1 MELMIFNKDNNYIY
15 SYIYMNLHYILITS
29 SVIFTMLYLFYL
41 VRHIYRCI
49 SKIELNL
56 SQRINVVENVSM
68 DNSSNHEDKI
78 NILNYIFK
86 SEIEDIILKQDDII
100 LKQDDII
107 LKQDDMSKL
116 LMDSIKMLKEEMNEL
131 NKKLYE
137 ESIRNDNMNYIL
149 TQRTKNVIK
158 MICDIEYKMNSKN
171 INNEDNTSSN
181 SISPILLEQNLR
193 NSISQGSILQGSI
206 SQLETSNR
214 TDKTTGLKLEELRK
228 IARQLKVKNSGKM
241 NKTELIDK
249 IMELE
254 NIDKQQLEEKYK
266 IENSLF

>member
-100 LKQDDII
+100 LKQDD
-107 LKQDDMSKL
+107 MSKL

-193 NSISQGSILQGSI
+193 NSISQGSISQGSI
-206 SQLETSNR
+206 SQNVLETSNR